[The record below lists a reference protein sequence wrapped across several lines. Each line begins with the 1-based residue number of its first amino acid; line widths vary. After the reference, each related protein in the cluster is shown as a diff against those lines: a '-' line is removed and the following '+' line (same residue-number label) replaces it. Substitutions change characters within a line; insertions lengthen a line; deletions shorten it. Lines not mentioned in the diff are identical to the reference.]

1 MDERGELPAHESPA
15 RPRGSAAAGDVDELT
30 RAEYVE
36 QAVIDCERRLLDP
49 AVRLDPVAVDQ
60 LLDPEFRE
68 IGQSG
73 RLWSRPEMVAAL
85 ATLDMSS
92 TLDAHEFSDPRVES
106 LAPELHLLTYL
117 LRSGSGLTRRS
128 SIWRESETG
137 FRCVFHQGTR
147 LA

>member
-1 MDERGELPAHESPA
+1 MES
-15 RPRGSAAAGDVDELT
+15 LT
-30 RAEYVE
+30 RVE
-36 QAVIDCERRLLDP
+36 LAVIACERRLLDP
-49 AVRLDPVAVDQ
+49 AVRLDPEAVEA

-92 TLDAHEFSDPRVES
+92 TLDAHEFSDPRVEA
-106 LAPELHLLTYL
+106 LAPELYLLTYL

-128 SIWRESETG
+128 SIWRETEAG
-137 FRCVFHQGTR
+137 LRCVFHQGTR

>member
-1 MDERGELPAHESPA
+1 MDERGELPAERPEHEFC
-15 RPRGSAAAGDVDELT
+15 GGAAPGKVEELT
-30 RAEYVE
+30 RAEHVE
-36 QAVIDCERRLLDP
+36 QAVIACERRLLDP
-49 AVRLDPVAVDQ
+49 AVRLDPDAVEA
-60 LLDPEFRE
+60 LLDREFRE

-92 TLDAHEFSDPRVES
+92 TLDAHEFSDPRVET
-106 LAPELHLLTYL
+106 LAPELYLLTYL

-128 SIWRESETG
+128 SIWRESDG
-137 FRCVFHQGTR
+137 SFRCVFHQGTR